1 MKIALISDIHSNLDA
16 LEVALQ
22 EISDRRIDEV
32 YCLGDIVGYGAD
44 PNPCVDLVRKVAVRC
59 ISGNHDSAVVGLTST
74 QYFNSY
80 AQAAIRWTVTQ
91 LTDTNRRFL
100 IDLPYSFSAH
110 GIFCVHSTPTN
121 PERWNYIFSKEEA
134 ARYFPAFQE
143 PICFIGHSHIPAE
156 FESQDEKQLIINI
169 GSVGQP
175 RDRDPRLSF
184 VIYDTDNQ
192 EIERVRLKYDIESA
206 AAKIRDAGLPGFLA
220 ERLTWGI

>member
-16 LEVALQ
+16 LQVALQ
-22 EISDRRIDEV
+22 EISGRGINEV

-44 PNPCVDLVRKVAVRC
+44 PNPCVELIRKVAVRC
-59 ISGNHDSAVVGLTST
+59 ISGNHDSAVVGLTAT

-80 AQAAIRWTVTQ
+80 AQAAIRWTAAH
-91 LTDTNRRFL
+91 LSDNNRKFL
-100 IDLPYSFSAH
+100 LDLPYSFSAH

-134 ARYFPAFQE
+134 ARYFPAFEE
-143 PICFIGHSHIPAE
+143 PVCFIGHSHIPAE
-156 FESQDEKQLIINI
+156 FQSPDGKQRIINI
-169 GSVGQP
+169 GSIGQP

-184 VIYDTDNQ
+184 VIFDSKDG
-192 EIERVRLKYDIESA
+192 EVERVRLEYDIGSA